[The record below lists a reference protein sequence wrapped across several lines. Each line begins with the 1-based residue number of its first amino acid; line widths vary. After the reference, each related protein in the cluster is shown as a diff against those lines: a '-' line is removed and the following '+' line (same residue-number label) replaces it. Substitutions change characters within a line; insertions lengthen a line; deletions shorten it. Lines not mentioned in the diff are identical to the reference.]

1 MSCGSRK
8 RFTVAAVVAD
18 VNGFV
23 LREQS
28 LWFVLV
34 TVCNACHQCPGP
46 PQILKIQLKHVSD
59 S

>member
-46 PQILKIQLKHVSD
+46 PQILKAQLKHV
-59 S
+59 